1 MLWRGYVKNDVT
13 AFFIDSFAGKKT
25 EAMNSVLLIAGYVP
39 LVAAIVLFA
48 VVLRRRRDEPREP
61 EILVSPPRRVLED
74 EGISLREFEME
85 ELKDRLC
92 ELMERERLYLN
103 PNIRVSDVAARLYTN
118 KSYLSQAIR
127 TKLNKNF
134 CQLVHSYRV
143 KEAMR
148 LYSVNQNISIV
159 DMCRKVGFNSMATFT
174 SAFSRNTGF
183 TPADWCRQYKRQSLN
198 EQASKNGLR
207 RQKNDQTT

>member
-1 MLWRGYVKNDVT
+1 
-13 AFFIDSFAGKKT
+13 
-25 EAMNSVLLIAGYVP
+25 MNSVLLIAGYAT
-39 LVAAIVLFA
+39 LAAAIVLFA
-48 VVLRRRRDEPREP
+48 VVLRRRRDEPQEP
-61 EILVSPPRRVLED
+61 EALASPPRRVLED

-85 ELKDRLC
+85 DLKDRLC

-143 KEAMR
+143 REAMR

-159 DMCRKVGFNSMATFT
+159 DMCKKVGFNSMATFT

-198 EQASKNGLR
+198 ELSSKNGLR